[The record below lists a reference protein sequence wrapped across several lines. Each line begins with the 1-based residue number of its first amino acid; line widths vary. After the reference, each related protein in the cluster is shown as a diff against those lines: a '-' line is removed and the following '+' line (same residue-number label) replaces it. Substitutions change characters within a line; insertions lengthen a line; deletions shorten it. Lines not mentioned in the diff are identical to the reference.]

1 MGKHQLSYEQAL
13 FHRRLKIA
21 TGIEVRYNTTYHPAG
36 YDALLNKFFY
46 QTTTSISNA
55 PQSAVFLNFRIKR
68 FRAFIIG
75 DNLQEIFVR
84 NTILYTGTP
93 VVNFNNTGNNYI
105 PLYAAPDALIRFGF
119 TWVMIN

>member
-1 MGKHQLSYEQAL
+1 M
-13 FHRRLKIA
+13 
-21 TGIEVRYNTTYHPAG
+21 
-36 YDALLNKFFY
+36 
-46 QTTTSISNA
+46 
-55 PQSAVFLNFRIKR
+55 FLNFRIKR
-68 FRAFIIG
+68 FRAFVIG